1 MTARIRS
8 AALWGSVTATA
19 LAIVGGFVYVD
30 QSKDALAAATEVA
43 AAPPAVPVTVATIS
57 PRPIN
62 IWREFSG
69 RLEAVDRVQIRARV
83 AGAIQSVHFHEG
95 SLVKQGDPLVTID
108 PESYRAIVDRAR
120 GDVAAAQAQVDL
132 TRTELD
138 RGTALLSRNTIS
150 KSELAQR
157 HGAHASAAAALQS
170 AEAALKLA
178 ELDLSYT
185 EIRAPISGRVGQL
198 EVTVGNLV
206 ASGPSSQSLTTLV
219 SVDPIYAGFTIE
231 EEYLRQI
238 LPTDPA
244 IEGGWSLDQ
253 IPVEITTEDATAAI
267 RGRLQLI
274 NNEIDGSTGT
284 IRVRA
289 VFDNPHGRL
298 IPGQFVRIR
307 IGQSEAQDKVA
318 ISERAVGTDQDKK
331 FVFVVGKDNTVAYR
345 QIELGPL
352 VDGER
357 IVEKGLDAGERIV
370 VSGLQRI
377 QPGATVAPQEQTALK
392 N

>member
-8 AALWGSVTATA
+8 AALWGSAMATA

-43 AAPPAVPVTVATIS
+43 AAPPAVPVTVATVS

-62 IWREFSG
+62 VWREFSG

-83 AGAIQSVHFHEG
+83 AGAIQAVHFNEG
-95 SLVKQGDPLVTID
+95 GLVKQGDPLVTID
-108 PESYRAIVDRAR
+108 PEPYRATVDRAH

-132 TRTELD
+132 TKTELD
-138 RGTALLSRNTIS
+138 RGTSLLSRNTIS
-150 KSELAQR
+150 QSELAQR
-157 HGAHASAAAALQS
+157 QGAHASALAALQS
-170 AEAALKLA
+170 AKAALKLA
-178 ELDLSYT
+178 ELDLDYT

-238 LPTDPA
+238 LPTVPTV
-244 IEGGWSLDQ
+244 GWSLDQ
-253 IPVEITTEDATAAI
+253 TPVEITTEDEVPPI

-274 NNEIDGSTGT
+274 NNEIDASTGT

-289 VFDNPHGRL
+289 VFENPQGKL

-307 IGQSEAQDKVA
+307 IGQSKAEDKLA

-331 FVFVVGKDNTVAYR
+331 FVFVVGQDNTVAYR
-345 QIELGPL
+345 QIELGSL
-352 VDGER
+352 VDGQR
-357 IVEKGLDAGERIV
+357 IVEKGLNAGERIV

-377 QPGATVAPQEQTALK
+377 QPGVTVAPQEQTALK

>member
-1 MTARIRS
+1 MTARIRN
-8 AALWGSVTATA
+8 AALWGSAMATV

-30 QSKDALAAATEVA
+30 QSNDARAASTEVA
-43 AAPPAVPVTVATIS
+43 AAPPAVPVTVATVS

-83 AGAIQSVHFHEG
+83 AGAIQAVHFEEG
-95 SLVKQGDPLVTID
+95 GLVKQGDPLVTID
-108 PESYRAIVDRAR
+108 PAPYRATVDRAR

-132 TRTELD
+132 TRTEFD
-138 RGTALLSRNTIS
+138 RGTSLLSRNTIS
-150 KSELAQR
+150 QSELTQR
-157 HGAHASAAAALQS
+157 QGAHASALAALQS
-170 AEAALKLA
+170 AKAALTLA
-178 ELDLSYT
+178 ELDLGYT
-185 EIRAPISGRVGQL
+185 EILAPISGRVGQL

-238 LPTDPA
+238 LPVAPA
-244 IEGGWSLDQ
+244 TEGNWSLDQ
-253 IPVEITTEDATAAI
+253 IPVEITTEGDATPI
-267 RGRLQLI
+267 LGRLQLI
-274 NNEIDGSTGT
+274 NNEIDASTGT

-289 VFDNPHGRL
+289 IFDNPHGRL

-307 IGQSEAQDKVA
+307 IGQSKTEDKLA

-331 FVFVVGKDNTVAYR
+331 FVFVVGEDNIVAYR

-352 VDGER
+352 VDGQR
-357 IVEKGLDAGERIV
+357 IVEKGLSAGERIV

-392 N
+392 D

>member
-8 AALWGSVTATA
+8 AALWGSAMATA

-43 AAPPAVPVTVATIS
+43 AAPPAVPVTVATVS

-62 IWREFSG
+62 VWREFSG

-83 AGAIQSVHFHEG
+83 AGAIQAVHFNEG
-95 SLVKQGDPLVTID
+95 GLVKQGDPLVTID
-108 PESYRAIVDRAR
+108 PEPYRATVDRAR

-132 TRTELD
+132 TKTELD
-138 RGTALLSRNTIS
+138 RGTSLLSRNTIS
-150 KSELAQR
+150 QSELAQR
-157 HGAHASAAAALQS
+157 QGAHASALAALQS
-170 AEAALKLA
+170 AKAALKLA
-178 ELDLSYT
+178 ELDLDYT

-238 LPTDPA
+238 LPTVPTV
-244 IEGGWSLDQ
+244 GWSLDQ
-253 IPVEITTEDATAAI
+253 IPVEITTEDEVPPI

-274 NNEIDGSTGT
+274 NNEIDASTGT

-289 VFDNPHGRL
+289 VFENPQGNL

-307 IGQSEAQDKVA
+307 IGQSKAEDKLA

-331 FVFVVGKDNTVAYR
+331 FVFVVGQDNTVAYR
-345 QIELGPL
+345 QIELGSL
-352 VDGER
+352 VDGQR
-357 IVEKGLDAGERIV
+357 IVEKGLNAGERIV

-377 QPGATVAPQEQTALK
+377 QPGVTVAPQEQTALK